1 MISLLSSISCTPH
14 EQKLHQLR
22 SRTMQPEYPQIPFMC
37 GWPQSLVPCSSVL
50 HSFFTPPM
58 PPASQGWKGCQCHW
72 HRVFLVMVPLASR
85 EGVVRTCETDDRW
98 FFSLTALLPCGW
110 HVEEALAF

>member
-1 MISLLSSISCTPH
+1 
-14 EQKLHQLR
+14 
-22 SRTMQPEYPQIPFMC
+22 
-37 GWPQSLVPCSSVL
+37 
-50 HSFFTPPM
+50 
-58 PPASQGWKGCQCHW
+58 
-72 HRVFLVMVPLASR
+72 MVPLASR